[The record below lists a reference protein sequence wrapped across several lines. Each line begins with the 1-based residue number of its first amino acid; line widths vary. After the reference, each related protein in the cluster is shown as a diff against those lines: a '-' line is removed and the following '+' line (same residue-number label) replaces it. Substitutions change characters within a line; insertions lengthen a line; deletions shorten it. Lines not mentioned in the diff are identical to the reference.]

1 MTKYNI
7 LCQIV
12 SIVEAYTEPRPTL
25 KMELLAENINGF
37 EPLTIFTKSSN
48 LDAWLGSECTF
59 VLFEQISKN
68 RDCYMKVFRTV

>member
-12 SIVEAYTEPRPTL
+12 SIVEAHTEPRPTL

-48 LDAWLGSECTF
+48 LDA
-59 VLFEQISKN
+59 
-68 RDCYMKVFRTV
+68 